1 MARSY
6 LINSLE
12 QAGRFEEAVAES
24 KIEAAQLG
32 RSSDHAEA
40 RGRAYRV
47 AGPAG
52 YWKEAV
58 RQRQAG
64 ADPGPGSDLDTAAIY
79 ARLGDKDE
87 AFSQLNRAYEQRN
100 MWLMNLKVDPRFD
113 NLRSD
118 SRYENLLLRIGLK

>member
-1 MARSY
+1 
-6 LINSLE
+6 LKL
-12 QAGRFEEAVAES
+12 
-24 KIEAAQLG
+24 AQLG

-40 RGRAYRV
+40 RGRAYPV

-58 RQRQAG
+58 RQRRAG

-87 AFSQLNRAYEQRN
+87 AFSLLNRAYEQRN